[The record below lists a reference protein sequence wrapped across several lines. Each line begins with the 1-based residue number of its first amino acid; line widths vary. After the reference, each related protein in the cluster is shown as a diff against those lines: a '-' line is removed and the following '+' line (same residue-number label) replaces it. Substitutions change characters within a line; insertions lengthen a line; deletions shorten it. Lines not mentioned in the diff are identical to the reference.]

1 MQAKGTF
8 EVRVVPLAAD
18 EGTDTG
24 GFGRLSI
31 DKTFSGDLTGTSK
44 GQMVGAFT
52 AVEGS
57 AGYVALERVTGTLNG
72 RKGSFILQHSG
83 SMSKGAQNIMVTVV
97 PDSGTEELTGLAGT
111 MQIIIEGKKH
121 SYLFEYTL

>member
-1 MQAKGTF
+1 MQTTGTF
-8 EVRVVPLAAD
+8 EVKVVPLPAD

-24 GFGRLSI
+24 GFGRLSL
-31 DKTFSGDLTGTSK
+31 DKTFSGGLTGTSK

-57 AGYVALERVTGTLNG
+57 AGYVALERVTGTLDG
-72 RKGSFILQHSG
+72 RKGSFILQHNG
-83 SMSKGAQNIMVTVV
+83 TMSRETQSIIVKVI
-97 PDSGTEELTGLAGT
+97 PDSGTEELMGLSGT

-121 SYLFEYTL
+121 SYVFDYSL